1 MSGPLKNPRHERFV
15 ALLLQ
20 GESATDAH
28 EHCGFSRDDG
38 NAARLRQ
45 NPRVQARLAELQ
57 AEVAKDT
64 KCTVES
70 LLSELEEAR
79 AKAVSL
85 DQMSAAVKSISEKAR
100 ISGLMVEKKQIEIGG
115 PGSFDHCNSTAEVV
129 DDMFKYMLNP
139 YHAVTDQDRENLIA
153 MMNRHNDETNAFI
166 EAIKARPY
174 LITNP
179 SPKRLTFGTGNGK
192 ARSEN

>member
-1 MSGPLKNPRHERFV
+1 MAPLKNPRHERFV

-20 GESATDAH
+20 GESAVDAH
-28 EHCGFSRDDG
+28 EHAGYERDDG

-45 NPRVQARLAELQ
+45 NPRIQERLAELQ

-64 KCTVES
+64 KVTVES

-115 PGSFDHCNSTAEVV
+115 PGSFDHCSSAEAIV
-129 DDMFKYMLNP
+129 DELLKYSINP
-139 YHAVTDQDRENLIA
+139 YHDLRDEDREALIEMFRRQTA
-153 MMNRHNDETNAFI
+153 ETHEFI
-166 EAIKARPY
+166 EAIKRRPY
-174 LITNP
+174 LTANT
-179 SPKRLTFGTGNGK
+179 PKQLAYGNGK
-192 ARSEN
+192 NGR